1 MNEKDR
7 LCKMPIGE
15 NAPKGRH
22 FCISETF
29 FESLPAKLCRITS
42 ILAVSQIITCLIP
55 RLSENPTFNDLRL
68 AFPLRALPWKT
79 KDPKS
84 LESGLWNQFT
94 ARL

>member
-1 MNEKDR
+1 MKDR
-7 LCKMPIGE
+7 LCKMPIEE

-29 FESLPAKLCRITS
+29 LESFPAKLCRITS

-68 AFPLRALPWKT
+68 AFPLRALP
-79 KDPKS
+79 
-84 LESGLWNQFT
+84 
-94 ARL
+94 